1 MKRITGSFLVLMA
14 VFFLAGC
21 ASAPQV
27 SYGNPEQVETVT
39 SDFGSTDLQMIAEK
53 MVNSL
58 LASPVLSSGARP
70 VFYVHR
76 VRNMTDEH
84 IDTRSITDKMRVTLL
99 KSGRVRFS
107 AVSEVNDEI
116 LKQLEYQSRSGV
128 VDPATARSAGSQVG
142 ADYFMFGEIS
152 SIRKAAGRVE
162 DVYFKFTLNL
172 VNIKTGLIEWADA
185 KEIRKEAKRP
195 LMGS

>member
-14 VFFLAGC
+14 VFFFAGC

-107 AVSEVNDEI
+107 AVGEVNDEI
-116 LKQLEYQSRSGV
+116 LKQLEYQSRSGWWTR
-128 VDPATARSAGSQVG
+128 PRPGPRAARWAPTTSCSGRSPPSGKPRAGWRTCT
-142 ADYFMFGEIS
+142 S
-152 SIRKAAGRVE
+152 SS
-162 DVYFKFTLNL
+162 
-172 VNIKTGLIEWADA
+172 
-185 KEIRKEAKRP
+185 P
-195 LMGS
+195 